1 MMKYVTYT
9 LVAIIAYLVIFRMIA
24 PKLISTNSDAAVLT
38 GAVIVVVAVY
48 YAIYAV
54 YEHIKNKE

>member
-1 MMKYVTYT
+1 
-9 LVAIIAYLVIFRMIA
+9 MIA

>member
-9 LVAIIAYLVIFRMIA
+9 LVAIIAYLVIFRMIV

>member
-1 MMKYVTYT
+1 MKYVTYT